1 MSEEAQGAEVPAA
14 APAAGGDAAS
24 VHGSQVGSAVGSRAA
39 SIAGDVAP
47 VGQIGG
53 EPGPGSVANE
63 SVHGAATHAPRVPVK
78 LEDVVA
84 KNRRWAEAC
93 DKETKMIRLSTTFMV
108 GNRNNLD
115 IFPEKPNRLNLP
127 VVNADVARE
136 SGEVRAAADDG
147 PRGGLPLQTPGG
159 AQPDVSERQS
169 RVRDHRVRGELRRDH
184 RRGAVR
190 A

>member
-84 KNRRWAEAC
+84 KA
-93 DKETKMIRLSTTFMV
+93 TKSTPGMS
-108 GNRNNLD
+108 G
-115 IFPEKPNRLNLP
+115 
-127 VVNADVARE
+127 VA
-136 SGEVRAAADDG
+136 G
-147 PRGGLPLQTPGG
+147 PMTRMPGGLCS
-159 AQPDVSERQS
+159 AQKEWAQKR
-169 RVRDHRVRGELRRDH
+169 HE
-184 RRGAVR
+184 
-190 A
+190 